1 MSEFIDNQTQ
11 RENRLKSILQQL
23 HEGRSVDDVKAG
35 FADLLEDVGPDEIV
49 RIEEA
54 LVNEGLDP
62 AEIQPLCDVHVALFK
77 TSLDKQRA
85 PETTP
90 GHPIFT
96 YRAENFGVQRVLKD
110 LEQAIDEYRTL
121 PTAATQR
128 AALVTVDKL
137 MEYDRH
143 YLRKENLLFPFLE
156 KTGFG
161 GPSKVMWGV
170 HNDIRADWKALR
182 AILDTPEPGDA
193 AVLIPQL
200 DELVPSLAVAIRDMI
215 YKEDHILFPAALKRL
230 SDADWKAIRD
240 QGEEIGYAYALP
252 GRGWLPD
259 VAESEVAE
267 EAPAASATA
276 GISQGL
282 IPLQVGALTAEQIDL
297 MLRSLPVDVTFVDEN
312 DEVRYFS
319 QGRERVFQRSPAII
333 GREVQNCH
341 PPQSVHKVQ
350 QILEDFRAGRR
361 DVAEFW
367 IQMQGMFVHIRYFA
381 LRDES
386 GAYKGTIEVSQDL
399 APLRALEGERRLL
412 DD

>member
-1 MSEFIDNQTQ
+1 MSEYIDNQTQ
-11 RENRLKSILQQL
+11 REGRLKSILRQL
-23 HEGRSVDDVKAG
+23 HEGKSVDEVKGA
-35 FADLLEDVGPDEIV
+35 FAALLEDVGPDEIV

-62 AEIQPLCDVHVALFK
+62 AQIQPLCDVHVALFK
-77 TSLDKQRA
+77 TSLDKQQA

-90 GHPIFT
+90 GHPVFT
-96 YRAENFGVQRVLKD
+96 YRAENLGVQRALKD
-110 LEQAIDEYRTL
+110 LEQAVDEYKRM

-128 AALVTVDKL
+128 AALVAVDRL

-143 YLRKENLLFPFLE
+143 YLRKENLLFPFME
-156 KTGFG
+156 GTGFG

-170 HNDIRADWKALR
+170 HDDIRADWKALR
-182 AILDTPEPGDA
+182 SILDTPEPDDA
-193 AVLIPQL
+193 AKLMPQL
-200 DELVPSLAVAIRDMI
+200 DELVPLLTGAIRDMI

-230 SDADWKAIRD
+230 TDTDWIAIRD
-240 QGEEIGYAYALP
+240 QGEEIGYAYARP
-252 GRGWLPD
+252 GRAWLPD
-259 VAESEVAE
+259 VVVAGPQAAED
-267 EAPAASATA
+267 APATA
-276 GISQGL
+276 GVAQGL

-297 MLRSLPVDVTFVDEN
+297 MLQSLPVDVTFVDEN

-333 GREVQNCH
+333 GRKVQNCH

-350 QILEDFRAGRR
+350 QIVEEFRAGRR

-386 GAYKGTIEVSQDL
+386 GAYKGTLDVSQDL
-399 APLRALEGERRLL
+399 VPLRALEGERRLL